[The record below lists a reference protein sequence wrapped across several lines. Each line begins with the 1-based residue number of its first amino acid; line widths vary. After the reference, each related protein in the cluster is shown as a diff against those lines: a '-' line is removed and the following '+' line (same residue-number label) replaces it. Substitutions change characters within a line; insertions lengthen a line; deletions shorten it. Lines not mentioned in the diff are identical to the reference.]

1 MTIWTP
7 VTPDGAFAIWFYR
20 EFGYTPD
27 SGTDP
32 AIRAAFGAGRRYER
46 DEGTRKES

>member
-1 MTIWTP
+1 MTICTP

-27 SGTDP
+27 AEADAAT
-32 AIRAAFGAGRRYER
+32 RAAFEAGRRYER
-46 DEGTRKES
+46 DEGTRKA